1 MGHHTHCLGQLFPWC
16 SGIKRGLKA
25 HVGQFGL
32 VGSLIAGFSSS
43 PPFAV
48 KDWRYQTSGTCGP
61 DSQLEPNRAKKKK
74 KDSWAEPCSWWDAL
88 APMGMP
94 LLLVGYPNPWGCPHP
109 ELFSLGGPPPCSRAH
124 SHRGE
129 AVPLRDLRHT
139 LPAPAD
145 PQKSPSNPHR
155 RETISCE

>member
-74 KDSWAEPCSWWDAL
+74 KTAGQNPAPGGMPLLPWGCPCSWWGTLIPGAVL
-88 APMGMP
+88 TQS
-94 LLLVGYPNPWGCPHP
+94 C
-109 ELFSLGGPPPCSRAH
+109 SL
-124 SHRGE
+124 
-129 AVPLRDLRHT
+129 
-139 LPAPAD
+139 
-145 PQKSPSNPHR
+145 
-155 RETISCE
+155 